1 MSKSIVLRRDRSGA
15 IEGLPLHL
23 MIAVII
29 AGIALAI
36 ILGWVLSIQTP
47 SAIGRVEVS
56 PDTVSINGTAPNRE
70 AVATATFTVRAY
82 DQKGDPIPGIAVSL
96 RGAGVSAVRLDETDG
111 LDGAV
116 AFSGVQIR
124 IPAGQLTSRIVVTV
138 EASGFPSATND
149 ILVVRG

>member
-1 MSKSIVLRRDRSGA
+1 
-15 IEGLPLHL
+15 

-47 SAIGRVEVS
+47 SSIARVEVS
-56 PDTVSINGTAPNRE
+56 PESVSVTGFGANQEARTTVSF
-70 AVATATFTVRAY
+70 VVRAY
-82 DQKGDPIPGIAVSL
+82 DGKGNPVVGTAVSL
-96 RGAGVSAVRLDETDG
+96 QGAGVSVARLDEADG
-111 LDGAV
+111 ADGAV
-116 AFSGVQIR
+116 AFPDLEVR

-138 EASGFPSATND
+138 EAPGHPSVTDD